1 MELNTGKKIVRR
13 SWDVIPMPDTV
24 ITRVNTL
31 GSNQPEQLIFTNR
44 RGRPIV
50 NVEIPGVDPYDANH
64 IEFPGVDSSDTDVDN
79 IDIPGVD
86 VDIKEP
92 KVIEIIDPD
101 IPPTNP
107 EPIGPATVH
116 QADAAVEPMPTI
128 HQVEPKLLRSSR
140 VKTQTNNYTL
150 SISGYK

>member
-1 MELNTGKKIVRR
+1 MFRR

-50 NVEIPGVDPYDANH
+50 NVEIPGVDPYDSNH

-79 IDIPGVD
+79 IDTPGVD
-86 VDIKEP
+86 VDIQEP
-92 KVIEIIDPD
+92 QVIDIIDPN
-101 IPPTNP
+101 IPPTDPYPIEP
-107 EPIGPATVH
+107 EKLH
-116 QADAAVEPMPTI
+116 QSDASVEPM
-128 HQVEPKLLRSSR
+128 
-140 VKTQTNNYTL
+140 Y
-150 SISGYK
+150 